1 MKEIDT
7 SNQNHWTIAEMPKD
21 KKNKL
26 FPYGIEHREV
36 IGYSMDNEKKPL
48 YRVTRILPK
57 KRNKLKIFFKVIIIL
72 LLTCGGIMLLASCT
86 TAPIVDSRGKS
97 SANIEGSAERYHDDY
112 YTCVALVEDHTNKV
126 VDTSKVVYNKLR
138 WRVLWLSPKLTT
150 KQDLI
155 NNCLEGRGYNVL
167 NK

>member
-1 MKEIDT
+1 M
-7 SNQNHWTIAEMPKD
+7 
-21 KKNKL
+21 KNKKYKGL
-26 FPYGIEHREV
+26 FPYGVEHREV
-36 IGYSMDNEKKPL
+36 IGYSTDGKKTPL
-48 YRVTRILPK
+48 YRIKRIMPK
-57 KRNKLKIFFKVIIIL
+57 EKTSFNNFFRVSITL
-72 LLTCGGIMLLASCT
+72 LLICGAILFLASCS

-97 SANIEGSAERYHDDY
+97 SANIEGNAERYHDDY
-112 YTCVALVEDHTNKV
+112 YTCVDLVKDHTNMV
-126 VDTSKVVYNKLR
+126 VDKSKLVYNTLR